1 MWAAR
6 TARRAARPVQAC
18 CTALRWFTILGEDKV
33 HVSGV
38 DSIASF
44 IELWSDLESGF
55 AVQLI
60 ARWHLSDGEVG
71 RESVE
76 VQFQEPVELHD
87 QFFTPDA
94 HGGKDRPR
102 VDFSD

>member
-1 MWAAR
+1 MRDFYQLQSLPDQWIQIGNQSVR
-6 TARRAARPVQAC
+6 CRR
-18 CTALRWFTILGEDKV
+18 ILGKLNSESSV
-33 HVSGV
+33 YRPHV
-38 DSIASF
+38 

-71 RESVE
+71 RELVQ

-87 QFFTPDA
+87 HFFTPDA